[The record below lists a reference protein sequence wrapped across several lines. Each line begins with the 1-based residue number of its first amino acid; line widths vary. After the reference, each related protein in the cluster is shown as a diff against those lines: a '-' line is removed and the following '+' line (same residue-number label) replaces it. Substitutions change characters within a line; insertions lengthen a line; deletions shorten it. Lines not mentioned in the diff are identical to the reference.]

1 MEIEFVHKISDTKL
15 YTDNLEYYEIYSQ
28 HSTLNVSGTSF
39 KCLCKP
45 GTQPTALAADL
56 LATSS
61 SVTGLC
67 TRLPAPAP
75 GQARTDML
83 PMLHDMSIIPSW
95 TGGLEIANIL
105 KITCQ

>member
-1 MEIEFVHKISDTKL
+1 MKNV
-15 YTDNLEYYEIYSQ
+15 YN
-28 HSTLNVSGTSF
+28 STQLNVSGSSF

-61 SVTGLC
+61 TVTGLC

-75 GQARTDML
+75 GQARPDML
-83 PMLHDMSIIPSW
+83 PVLHNISLIPSCFMDRCF
-95 TGGLEIANIL
+95 G
-105 KITCQ
+105 

>member
-1 MEIEFVHKISDTKL
+1 MYKL
-15 YTDNLEYYEIYSQ
+15 
-28 HSTLNVSGTSF
+28 LNVSGTSF

-61 SVTGLC
+61 TVTGLC

-75 GQARTDML
+75 GQARPDML
-83 PMLHDMSIIPSW
+83 PMLHDVWIGEYKLMLCLLAHLHLRIY
-95 TGGLEIANIL
+95 
-105 KITCQ
+105 

>member
-15 YTDNLEYYEIYSQ
+15 YIDNLEYEIYSQ
-28 HSTLNVSGTSF
+28 HSTLHVSGTSF

-75 GQARTDML
+75 GQARPDML
-83 PMLHDMSIIPSW
+83 PMLHDVSTTPFFMLHGQMFLDSQIS
-95 TGGLEIANIL
+95 
-105 KITCQ
+105 